1 MRSFSRPLQPSR
13 LAPGYSSGRRKRK
26 IGTLGAILAA
36 LLSGSHSV
44 AASQSSDSLSPA
56 TMPAI
61 ATIDDRFESYNVE
74 MAEVIGGKF
83 WKPYD
88 SATLASLKAKAAT
101 ARAGNSASLVIGQD
115 PAMFQARASIDLG
128 NPRLRRLARALGPA
142 YVRVSG
148 TWANSAFFSDS
159 DSPPAEAPAGF
170 QGVLTRPQ
178 WKGVIEFALAVNAE
192 LVTSFAISAGVRDAA
207 GVWTS
212 LQARPLLDY
221 TQSIGGTV
229 AAAELFNEPSMPS
242 AGGAPPGY
250 DANSYAKDIAAF
262 RLFAKA
268 AAPAMAIVGPGSV
281 GEGGIMASVMPLL
294 STRKMLEASPPPI
307 FDIYSY
313 HSYAAASIRCA
324 SLGPSAQTTADA
336 ALSEQ
341 WLARPDS
348 IYAYYIK
355 LRNRFEPGKA
365 VWITETADAA
375 CGGNPWAATFL
386 DSFRYL
392 DQLGRLA
399 RRGVA
404 VVFHNTLASS
414 EYGLLDQKSFEPRPN
429 YWAALLWRRLMGTT
443 VLDAT
448 GSEGGLHL
456 YAHCLRRHPGGVAL
470 LAINTSRT
478 QTHLRNLPMAGSR
491 YLLTADQLE
500 SPSVKLNG
508 ETLHLGRNDELPVL
522 RGTAVKAGSSAFQPA
537 SITFLT
543 FAAAHNAKCH

>member
-1 MRSFSRPLQPSR
+1 MRSTRRSLESLRFPDES
-13 LAPGYSSGRRKRK
+13 SSGRLKGK
-26 IGTLGAILAA
+26 LVTLGAGLFA
-36 LLSGSHSV
+36 LLSGNYLV
-44 AASQSSDSLSPA
+44 AASQPSASFSPA

-88 SATLASLKAKAAT
+88 PATLASLKANAAAAQT
-101 ARAGNSASLVIGQD
+101 GGSASLVIGQD
-115 PAMFQARASIDLG
+115 PTMFEARPPIDLG
-128 NPRLRRLARALGPA
+128 NPRLRRLASALGPA

-148 TWANSAFFSDS
+148 TWANSVFFSDS

-170 QGVLTRPQ
+170 QGVLSRPQ
-178 WKGVIEFALAVNAE
+178 WKGVIDFTQVVNAE

-207 GVWTS
+207 GVWTP
-212 LQARPLLDY
+212 LQARPLLQY
-221 TQSIGGTV
+221 TQSIGGKV

-268 AAPAMAIVGPGSV
+268 AVPAMAIVGPGSV
-281 GEGGIMASVMPLL
+281 GEGGVMSSVMPLL
-294 STRKMLEASPPPI
+294 STRMMLEASPPPT

-313 HSYAAASIRCA
+313 HSYAAASIRCR
-324 SLGPSAQTTADA
+324 SLGSSAQTTADA
-336 ALSEQ
+336 ALSGQ

-348 IYAYYIK
+348 IYAYYIE
-355 LRNRFEPGKA
+355 LRDRFEPGKA

-386 DSFRYL
+386 DGFRYL

-443 VLDAT
+443 VLNAVR
-448 GSEGGLHL
+448 SEAGLHL
-456 YAHCLRRHPGGVAL
+456 YAHCLREHPGGVAL
-470 LAINTSRT
+470 LAVNTSRT
-478 QTHLRNLPMAGSR
+478 QSRSINLPMAGER
-491 YLLTADQLE
+491 YSLAAEKLE

-508 ETLHLGRNDELPVL
+508 QTLHLGRNDELPAL
-522 RGTAVKAGSSAFQPA
+522 RGATVKAGASTLQPA
-537 SITFLT
+537 TITFLT
-543 FAAAHNAKCH
+543 FATANNKNCH